1 MKRPF
6 YLVGWLFAW
15 AVVFFGVNF
24 YATAVILDGA
34 RNKTLV
40 FSGLWWLVAGVVFID
55 ACLLFVFSIRIYI
68 ESVKRGFGRLIT
80 SSDLRFGKRF
90 SITNSVYDS
99 DYDCTYVMFYCNLHS
114 RICKIGGKKPEGA
127 THVLVA
133 GDSINQRFEYAK
145 VSPETVAI
153 LR

>member
-99 DYDCTYVMFYCNLHS
+99 DYDCTYVMFYCNLYN
-114 RICKIGGKKPEGA
+114 RICKIAGRKPEGA

-133 GDSINQRFEYAK
+133 GDPVMPRFEYIK
-145 VSPETVAI
+145 VSPELVTS